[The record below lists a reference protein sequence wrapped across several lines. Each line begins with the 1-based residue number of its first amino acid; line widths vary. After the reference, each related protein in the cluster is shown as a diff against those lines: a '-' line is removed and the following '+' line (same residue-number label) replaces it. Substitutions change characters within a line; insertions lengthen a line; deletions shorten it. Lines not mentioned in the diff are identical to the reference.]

1 VNEALGRTGILL
13 ALLASLAGIATVL
26 VGLKTKR
33 GSLVASGRTYL
44 LLVLL
49 GAVVATVGMERAL
62 ITHDFRLS
70 YVADN
75 NSLQTPLLYSIT
87 GLWSALQGSLLFW
100 GLVLG
105 AFGAAV
111 AIRFRRRAADPV
123 LGWATVVILGVSAFF
138 FALMTGPADPFLP
151 VKGAVPSDGL
161 GPNPLLQQYPLVAFH
176 PPLLYFGFVGLTV
189 PFAFAVGA
197 LVTGRVGEGW
207 LAETRRWT
215 REDRREIK
223 KKGEN

>member
-1 VNEALGRTGILL
+1 VNEALGRTGVLL
-13 ALLASLAGIATVL
+13 ALFASIAGMGTVL

-33 GSLVASGRTYL
+33 ASLVASGRTYL

-87 GLWSALQGSLLFW
+87 GMWSALQGSILFW
-100 GLVLG
+100 GLVL
-105 AFGAAV
+105 AAYGAAI
-111 AIRFRRRAADPV
+111 ALRFRKRAADPV
-123 LGWATVVILGVSAFF
+123 VGWATVVMLGVAAFF

-151 VKGAVPSDGL
+151 VKGPVPAVKS
-161 GPNPLLQQYPLVAFH
+161 
-176 PPLLYFGFVGLTV
+176 
-189 PFAFAVGA
+189 
-197 LVTGRVGEGW
+197 
-207 LAETRRWT
+207 
-215 REDRREIK
+215 
-223 KKGEN
+223 